1 MIAEGYNGI
10 DFGKTTEEKFLDDIP
25 TNYVEFCKMITH
37 RDTQT
42 ADAYWW
48 RVQGTIN
55 SVDLCVYLLNHPEGL
70 SNISSIKRDGKD
82 SLDFIITI
90 NIPKRSFYGGK

>member
-1 MIAEGYNGI
+1 MIAKGYNGI
-10 DFGKTTEEKFLDDIP
+10 DFGKTTEEYFLDDIP
-25 TNYVEFCKMITH
+25 INYVEFCEMITH
-37 RDTQT
+37 RDTQSV
-42 ADAYWW
+42 DDIW

-55 SVDLCVYLLNHPEGL
+55 SVDLCVYLLNHPDGL
-70 SNISSIKRDGKD
+70 SNISSIKRDGED